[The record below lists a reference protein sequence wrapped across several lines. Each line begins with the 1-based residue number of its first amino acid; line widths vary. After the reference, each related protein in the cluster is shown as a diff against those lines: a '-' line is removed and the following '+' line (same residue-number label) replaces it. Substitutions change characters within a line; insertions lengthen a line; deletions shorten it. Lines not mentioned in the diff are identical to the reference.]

1 MIIYLGA
8 SRLPT
13 LRLTTVT
20 HSSWCQAFHCL
31 NAGGQLQREQMG
43 AIHLFREE
51 AQFLLGIKNCELKI
65 TIQSE
70 RKR

>member
-1 MIIYLGA
+1 
-8 SRLPT
+8 
-13 LRLTTVT
+13 V
-20 HSSWCQAFHCL
+20 
-31 NAGGQLQREQMG
+31 AGGQRGQTG

-70 RKR
+70 RRR